1 MTHTLGSIFLTTLVI
16 VLSALANDGGV
27 LASDAP
33 STAQVPSFLVAPQ
46 TSPVRHA
53 ATPIPI
59 YPPLLAEGV
68 RVRNRGN

>member
-33 STAQVPSFLVAPQ
+33 STAQVLSPLFAHLTGPSRCNAD
-46 TSPVRHA
+46 SHH
-53 ATPIPI
+53 
-59 YPPLLAEGV
+59 PPLFAEGV
-68 RVRNRGN
+68 RVRNRGT